1 MVTGPLSVTAAD
13 RVLVVLPHP
22 DDESLAAAGL
32 LQHVV
37 AAGAALRLVFVT
49 DGDNNPW
56 AQRATERRVLVLA
69 RDRRRFG
76 ALRRTEVAAALG
88 TLGVPAE
95 AAAFLALPD
104 QGLTGLLM
112 SADPRL
118 SGALRQAV
126 EELRP
131 TILLGPSRHDRHPD
145 HSALAVALEL
155 SLATLAGPPMRHL
168 RFFIH
173 NPARRREPEQGV
185 TIALDRDQLA
195 HKLAAIECHRSQQ
208 FWRGGWL
215 RSFAGPQE
223 RFLAGESR
231 SGEDVHPV
239 AGAMLETDGAQI
251 RLASVTHWRSF
262 GPRTLLL
269 AGQTPAGEPIRLSI
283 PLWPRLGAIPVRDL
297 RSREVVGRARLA
309 GSSRHGALHLG
320 PGLLPAGALLLAKVE
335 HRFGF
340 FDEAGWK
347 KISDRC

>member
-76 ALRRTEVAAALG
+76 ALRRTEVLAALA
-88 TLGVPAE
+88 TLGVPTD
-95 AAAFLALPD
+95 AASFLELPD
-104 QGLTGLLM
+104 QGLTTLLM
-112 SADPRL
+112 AADTRL
-118 SGALRQAV
+118 SVALRQTLD
-126 EELRP
+126 EFRP
-131 TILLGPSRHDRHPD
+131 TILVGPSRHDRHPD

-155 SLATLAGPPMRHL
+155 SPYTLRGLPLRHL

-173 NPARRREPEQGV
+173 NPARRSEPEQGV
-185 TIALDRDQLA
+185 TIALDREQLA
-195 HKLAAIECHRSQQ
+195 RKLAAIACHRSQQ

-215 RSFAGPQE
+215 RSFAGAQE

-231 SGEDVHPV
+231 SGEDLHPV
-239 AGAMLETDGAQI
+239 AGARLGTGSTEI
-251 RLASVTHWRSF
+251 HLASVTHWRSF

-283 PLWPRLGAIPVRDL
+283 SLWPRLGAIPVRDP
-297 RSREVVGRARLA
+297 RTRELVGRARLA
-309 GSSRHGALHLG
+309 GSSRHGVLHLD

-347 KISDRC
+347 KIGDR